1 MKKLSKKEQDVIKQ
15 IDALESGDPEQAH
28 GAADDLVL
36 SVVHP
41 EVKAAYDRLVA
52 RCGWWATA

>member
-1 MKKLSKKEQDVIKQ
+1 MRKLTSKEQDVIVAL
-15 IDALESGDPEQAH
+15 DAITNSDPEQAH
-28 GAADDLVL
+28 GAADSLIL

-41 EVKAAYDRLVA
+41 EVKAAYDRLVK